1 MHSTPSHTLINF
13 RASKALLESFDHVC
27 FLSGKTRTQVL
38 SEMMRQR
45 VLTAAAK
52 LPLKAAKL
60 EESQNRI
67 RNAIEAQTTADP
79 VEDRRAWS
87 EAVYRRLKPF
97 SSFDKPGV

>member
-1 MHSTPSHTLINF
+1 MSDQHSHTLINF

-45 VLTAAAK
+45 VLTAGAK

-60 EESQNRI
+60 EECQNRI
-67 RNAIEAQTTADP
+67 RSAVEAKAC
-79 VEDRRAWS
+79 
-87 EAVYRRLKPF
+87 
-97 SSFDKPGV
+97 SSQI